1 MDLHGIGKSRR
12 LSGIGG
18 IWREV
23 VVVSQKS
30 FSLSSSDRRSIA

>member
-1 MDLHGIGKSRR
+1 MDLHGIGKSR

-30 FSLSSSDRRSIA
+30 FSLSPSDRRSIA